1 MSLHH
6 NQVRHARELIEPS
19 ASVSTESVGRVLE
32 AAAIPRE
39 RTGGQRTAALA
50 APERQLYRWILR
62 QFAAEGRPSLEVTAA
77 AAAAAGADL
86 NQAIETFRR
95 LDLVHLAHGQ
105 IAVAYPFSGR
115 PTAHRVSI
123 DGRPE
128 VYAMCA
134 IDALGIA
141 AMLELPIEVFSRDPV
156 SGGEVWVRIDPGDG
170 ACWDPKQAVV
180 LAASYPALGPSFHS
194 CCSVLNFFES
204 GEHALQYLLAHP
216 DLTGHAITIPEAIAA
231 GAAIFGDLLRQY

>member
-1 MSLHH
+1 VSVHQ
-6 NQVRHARELIEPS
+6 NQAKHARELIEPN
-19 ASVSTESVGRVLE
+19 ASVSNGSVDSVLD

-50 APERQLYRWILR
+50 APERHLYRWIMR
-62 QFAAEGRPSLEVTAA
+62 QFGAESRPSLEATAA

-86 NQAIETFRR
+86 DQALETFRQ
-95 LDLVHLAHGQ
+95 LDLVHLADGE

-115 PTAHRVSI
+115 PTPHRILI

-128 VYAMCA
+128 MYAMCA
-134 IDALGIA
+134 IDALGIT
-141 AMLELPIEVFSRDPV
+141 AMLELPTEVLSRDPV

-170 ACWDPKQAVV
+170 AWWEPEQAVV
-180 LAASYPALGPSFHS
+180 LVGSYPAAGPSFRS

-216 DLTGHAITIPEAIAA
+216 EVTGHAITILEAIAA
-231 GAAIFGDLLRQY
+231 GATIFGDLLEED

>member
-1 MSLHH
+1 MTLHH

-19 ASVSTESVGRVLE
+19 ASVSTESVGRVLD
-32 AAAIPRE
+32 AAAIPRA

-62 QFAAEGRPSLEVTAA
+62 QFASEGRPSLEATAA
-77 AAAAAGADL
+77 AAAATGADL
-86 NQAIETFRR
+86 NPALETLRR
-95 LDLVHLAHGQ
+95 LDLVHLADGQ
-105 IAVAYPFSGR
+105 IAVAYPFSGP

-128 VYAMCA
+128 LYAMC
-134 IDALGIA
+134 ALGIA
-141 AMLELPIEVFSRDPV
+141 AMLELPIEVLSRDPI

-170 ACWDPKQAVV
+170 AWWDPEQAVV
-180 LAASYPALGPSFHS
+180 LAGSYPAIGPSFHS

-216 DLTGHAITIPEAIAA
+216 DVTGHAITIPEAIAA
-231 GAAIFGDLLRQY
+231 GAAIFGDLLKQD

>member
-77 AAAAAGADL
+77 AVAAGADL

-170 ACWDPKQAVV
+170 AWWDPKQAVV